1 MKKILATAAVL
12 AFAGS
17 AFAGS
22 FAVTASADFGGFQ
35 VDGSQGSALA
45 WDGVATYAD
54 PIAPAFSPTFF
65 NFGINHSGARIA
77 TPNSEIG
84 GSVISGTAFAP
95 GGSQDGDT
103 YTHAWYTVVEG
114 GTQSAMVDFG
124 GTMYPAVQLFVFQ
137 PGLSNFR
144 LDGQAGATARIGL
157 DGSNDFVN
165 FDEPSARGFQLVVA
179 PSPEGDG
186 YQTLYVAL
194 IPTPGAAG
202 LLGLAGL
209 AAVRRRR

>member
-35 VDGSQGSALA
+35 VEGSQGSALT
-45 WDGVATYAD
+45 WDGAANFQD
-54 PIAPAFSPTFF
+54 AQAPNF
-65 NFGINHSGARIA
+65 NLTLFGFGIAHTGARIA
-77 TPNSEIG
+77 TPNGTIG

-95 GGSQDGDT
+95 GGSQDSSSF
-103 YTHAWYTVVEG
+103 THAWYTVVEG

-124 GTMYPAVQLFVFQ
+124 GTMYPAVQLMIFQ
-137 PGLSNFR
+137 PGITNIR
-144 LDGQAGATARIGL
+144 LADEGGTARIGL

-165 FDEPSARGFQLVVA
+165 FDAPSERGFQLVVA